1 MDCFIFDGM
10 QYMLHGGNGGIG
22 VGTCRGVR
30 VYLPL
35 CETYALRGRD
45 LDFYVFTSRS
55 ARPTPFGD
63 SILIFSCL
71 LAFSFR

>member
-1 MDCFIFDGM
+1 MEDFILEGM
-10 QYMLHGGNGGIG
+10 QYMLHGGNGGMG
-22 VGTCRGVR
+22 VGTCRGGR

-35 CETYALRGRD
+35 CETNALRGRD